1 MHNMPSQHEI
11 YLLMKSMDSYQ
22 RPFFDGEKQV
32 IHTWKNPF
40 PKMHYSNDKDKNKM
54 DKMKV
59 IMIDRKKEMIV
70 ENLTCYFFRENF
82 IDNSEILLGY
92 PIVQSKSLYGKD
104 KIELYPIPQLLTY
117 EAFQMQTS
125 NPQSNNNN
133 NYLFGSLSDFQP
145 KIKAANNQY
154 FNNWL
159 PIYVNEANFLKN
171 L

>member
-1 MHNMPSQHEI
+1 
-11 YLLMKSMDSYQ
+11 
-22 RPFFDGEKQV
+22 
-32 IHTWKNPF
+32 
-40 PKMHYSNDKDKNKM
+40 MHYSNDKDKKKM
-54 DKMKV
+54 DIEEEEEGKNEIKMKV
-59 IMIDRKKEMIV
+59 VMIDRKKEMIV

-82 IDNSEILLGY
+82 IDNPEILLGY

-159 PIYVNEANFLKN
+159 PIYVNEVHFLKN
-171 L
+171 LETISNW